1 MTYKQE
7 DTIFDQAMEL
17 LIENGFDEVAIPIGI
32 MMNAAMKIER
42 SRFLKAAPYER
53 TQQREGYANGFKDK
67 TVRTRV
73 GSIHLKVPQ
82 TRDCDFYPSS
92 LERGLRSERALKL
105 ALADMY
111 VQGVSTRKVAKI
123 TETLCG
129 FEVSSAEVSRAS
141 QELDEQLDMWRKRQ
155 LEAYSYVYLDARYE
169 NIRTGGI
176 VTGCAVLIAIGV
188 SESGHREVLGVSVAL
203 SEAEVHWRDFISSL
217 KDRGLHGVKLFIS
230 DAHEG
235 LKAARTAVFP
245 TVPWQR
251 CQFHLQQNAGSYIPR
266 KSMKKPVA
274 ARIRGVFN
282 APDDTEA
289 LRLLQ
294 LFIDDYT
301 KTAPELAA
309 WAEKAIPEGLVVFQM
324 PEEHRL
330 RIRTSNML
338 ERLNREVNRR
348 TSVVGI
354 FPNIKSCLRLVTAI
368 TMEKSDEWATGK
380 IYLNMN
386 IKNAHNESTP

>member
-1 MTYKQE
+1 MTYEQK
-7 DTIFDQAMEL
+7 DTTFDQAMEL
-17 LIENGFDEVAIPIGI
+17 LIQNGFDEVAMPMGI

-42 SRFLKAAPYER
+42 SQFLKAEPYER
-53 TQQREGYANGFKDK
+53 TAQRQGYANGFKDK

-73 GSIHLKVPQ
+73 GRISLKVPQ

-105 ALADMY
+105 ALAEMY

-141 QELDEQLDMWRKRQ
+141 QELDEQLDMWRKRE
-155 LEAYSYVYLDARYE
+155 LEAYPYVYLDARYE
-169 NIRTGGI
+169 NVRTGGI
-176 VTGCAVLIAIGV
+176 VTSCATLIAIGV
-188 SESGHREVLGVSVAL
+188 SKYGHREVLGVSVAL

-235 LKAARTAVFP
+235 LKAARIAVFP

-251 CQFHLQQNAGSYIPR
+251 CQFHLQQNAGAYIPR
-266 KSMKKPVA
+266 RNMKKAVA
-274 ARIRGVFN
+274 ARIRGIFN

-301 KTAPELAA
+301 ETAPELAA

-338 ERLNREVNRR
+338 ERLNREVSRR

-354 FPNIKSCLRLVTAI
+354 FPNTESCLRLVTAI

-380 IYLNMN
+380 IYLNMA
-386 IKNAHNESTP
+386 IKDSI